1 MEFLRFLIVTSGFIM
16 WTNSSIAQNISTYVN
31 PNKSEKV
38 KVQADTI
45 LYRYQYESILK
56 ELLVLRK
63 ENADLLQN
71 EGLLKEKI
79 AQFKEYDI
87 DKFLNVQD
95 TTIFGSKFQKLSMH
109 VIPKRSS
116 DFYSLIQKIHDLNNL
131 LTTIENMNISQLLS
145 AGNQLTEARR
155 LIDEINSYATLEKRK
170 VTDFLSEEQKQYCRD
185 LVKRYNTLNGSL
197 NRNSQGMSNE

>member
-1 MEFLRFLIVTSGFIM
+1 MEFLKYLIITCGFIIL
-16 WTNSSIAQNISTYVN
+16 TNSSTAQNISIYVN

-45 LYRYQYESILK
+45 LYKYQYESILR
-56 ELLVLRK
+56 ELLMLRK
-63 ENADLLQN
+63 KNEDLLQS
-71 EGLLKEKI
+71 EGLLKERI
-79 AQFKEYDI
+79 AQLTENDV
-87 DKFLNVQD
+87 DKFLNLQD
-95 TTIFGSKFQKLSMH
+95 TTIFGSKFQILS
-109 VIPKRSS
+109 VRAIPKRSS
-116 DFYSLIQKIHDLNNL
+116 DFYSLIQKIHDLNSL

-170 VTDFLSEEQKQYCRD
+170 VTDFLSEEQKKYCRN